1 MEVFFSKKKR
11 VEVPKYDVENQEPII
26 KSSICNGEQVAGF
39 RNTHTGEFSE
49 VMFIRD
55 EHDLEEFK
63 LRYGITGKIRKV
75 Y

>member
-11 VEVPKYDVENQEPII
+11 EEVPKYDVENKEPII
-26 KSSICNGEQVAGF
+26 KTSICNGEQVAGF
-39 RNTHTGEFSE
+39 RDIHTGEFKE

-55 EHDLEEFK
+55 GHDLEAFK
-63 LRYGITGKIRKV
+63 LRYGISREIRKI